1 MRDSMRQLAGEL
13 TMQGVMLL
21 FEKLCFGTAAVSFV
35 TLFGA
40 LVMLAAV

>member
-1 MRDSMRQLAGEL
+1 
-13 TMQGVMLL
+13 MLP
-21 FEKLCFGTAAVSFV
+21 FEKVCFGTAALGFV